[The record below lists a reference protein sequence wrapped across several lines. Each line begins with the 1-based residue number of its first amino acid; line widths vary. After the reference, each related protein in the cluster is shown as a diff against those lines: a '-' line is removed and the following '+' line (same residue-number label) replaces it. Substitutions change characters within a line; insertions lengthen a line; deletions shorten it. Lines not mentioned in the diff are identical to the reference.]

1 MFSLFLYSYSR
12 FGLLALRTF
21 KIILHFNH
29 LIISAPYEGYS
40 RIASNTLIEYQRIV
54 FTRFASHVMFVSVN
68 SNATDTTKGAR
79 TVCYSRVPVFKW
91 GS

>member
-1 MFSLFLYSYSR
+1 MFSLFLYSYRR

-21 KIILHFNH
+21 KIILHFNL

-40 RIASNTLIEYQRIV
+40 RIASNTLIEYQRI
-54 FTRFASHVMFVSVN
+54 VMFVSVN